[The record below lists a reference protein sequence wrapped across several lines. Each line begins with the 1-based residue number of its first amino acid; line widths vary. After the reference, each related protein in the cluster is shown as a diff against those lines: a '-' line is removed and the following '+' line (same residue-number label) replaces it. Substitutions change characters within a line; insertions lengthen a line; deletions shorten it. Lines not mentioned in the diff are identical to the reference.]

1 MTRGGFAAAEGG
13 HARDDYGGGVTVSV
27 VVTCLMAASCG
38 LIFGYDIGVS
48 GGVTQMESFLAKFFP
63 EVSSGTKDAKH
74 DAFCKYDDQWLTAFT
89 SSLYIAA
96 MLSSLVA
103 SRVTRTVGRQAVML
117 MGGVLFLV
125 GSAINAGAVNVAML
139 ILGRMLLGF
148 GVGFTTQAAPLYLAE
163 TSPARWRGAF
173 TAAYSIFQVLGALAA
188 TVTNY
193 LTNRVPGW
201 GWRVSLGLAAVPA
214 AIVVLGALLVPDTP
228 SSLVLRGDADGA
240 RASLQRLRGPGAET
254 DAELKDIVRAVERAR
269 RDDEGAYGRLCAKG
283 YGHYLVMVV
292 AIPSFFDL
300 TGVIVMAVFSPVL
313 FRTVGF
319 SSQKAIFGSVILSLV
334 NLASSL
340 LSSFVMDRA
349 GRRFLFLAGGAAMM
363 ICQLAMSCILAGHLG
378 KQNAVTMP
386 RDYAV
391 AVLVLMCLYTFSF
404 GVSWGPLKWVVPS
417 EIYPVEI
424 RSAAQALTVSI
435 ALCLSFAQTQVFVSL
450 LCAMKH
456 AIFLFY
462 AGWVLVMTAF
472 IAAFLPETKGVP
484 LEAMRAVWAG
494 HWYWRRFVRDAKQ
507 EVQVNCM

>member
-1 MTRGGFAAAEGG
+1 MAGGGFAAAEGG
-13 HARDDYGGGVTVSV
+13 HARDDYGGGGVTVSV

-48 GGVTQMESFLAKFFP
+48 A
-63 EVSSGTKDAKH
+63 
-74 DAFCKYDDQWLTAFT
+74 
-89 SSLYIAA
+89 
-96 MLSSLVA
+96 
-103 SRVTRTVGRQAVML
+103 
-117 MGGVLFLV
+117 
-125 GSAINAGAVNVAML
+125 
-139 ILGRMLLGF
+139 
-148 GVGFTTQAAPLYLAE
+148 
-163 TSPARWRGAF
+163 
-173 TAAYSIFQVLGALAA
+173 
-188 TVTNY
+188 
-193 LTNRVPGW
+193 
-201 GWRVSLGLAAVPA
+201 
-214 AIVVLGALLVPDTP
+214 
-228 SSLVLRGDADGA
+228 SLVLRGDTDRA
-240 RASLQRLRGPGAET
+240 RVSLRRLRGLGAET
-254 DAELKDIVRAVERAR
+254 DAELKDIVRAVEDAR
-269 RDDEGAYGRLCAKG
+269 RNDEGAYGRLCAKG

-363 ICQLAMSCILAGHLG
+363 ICQLADMFILAGHLG
-378 KQNAVTMP
+378 KHNAATMP
-386 RDYAV
+386 LDYAV
-391 AVLVLMCLYTFSF
+391 AMLVLMCLYTFSF

-417 EIYPVEI
+417 EIYPVKI

-450 LCAMKH
+450 LCAMRH

-462 AGWVLVMTAF
+462 AGWVRLAMTAF
-472 IAAFLPETKGVP
+472 VAAFLPETKGVP
-484 LEAMRAVWAG
+484 LEAMRSVWAG

-507 EVQVNCM
+507 EVQVNCL